1 MEQKTSS
8 RAQRWKQILAIAWPL
23 IVANSFWNL
32 QLTIDR
38 IYLGAWSTEALGAAM
53 AVMVFSGRR
62 WHCSNKQPVMLTFV
76 AQYFGAREHE
86 NRISRLAGHIL
97 QYRRRSPFPRIFVR
111 VIRYLHHDRTLAGH
125 A

>member
-38 IYLGAWSTEALGAAM
+38 IYLGAWSTEALGA
-53 AVMVFSGRR
+53 R
-62 WHCSNKQPVMLTFV
+62 WP
-76 AQYFGAREHE
+76 
-86 NRISRLAGHIL
+86 
-97 QYRRRSPFPRIFVR
+97 
-111 VIRYLHHDRTLAGH
+111 
-125 A
+125 

>member
-38 IYLGAWSTEALGAAM
+38 IYLEP
-53 AVMVFSGRR
+53 GRR
-62 WHCSNKQPVMLTFV
+62 KHS
-76 AQYFGAREHE
+76 E
-86 NRISRLAGHIL
+86 
-97 QYRRRSPFPRIFVR
+97 RRWP
-111 VIRYLHHDRTLAGH
+111 
-125 A
+125 

>member
-38 IYLGAWSTEALGAAM
+38 IYLGAWSTEAPE
-53 AVMVFSGRR
+53 RR
-62 WHCSNKQPVMLTFV
+62 WP
-76 AQYFGAREHE
+76 
-86 NRISRLAGHIL
+86 
-97 QYRRRSPFPRIFVR
+97 
-111 VIRYLHHDRTLAGH
+111 
-125 A
+125 